1 MLGSAIGVALLIAL
15 VVFLVTRPQDVG
27 PPVLAAEP
35 LPESIPVA
43 GMSMG
48 PEDAPVT
55 VVEWGDFTWP
65 GCKEFTRAVKPQLVS
80 NYVEPGIVR
89 FEFHDYAFRGPEAV
103 RAAEAAACAA
113 DQGAYWRFHDTLY
126 LNQSGPNSFTDA
138 RLKQMAETL
147 GLDTGTFN
155 QCLDSGEKKADV
167 EASIAEAQA
176 QGIDSTPTI
185 IINGTEIA
193 EWHDYNAVKQA
204 IDAKLAGA

>member
-1 MLGSAIGVALLIAL
+1 M
-15 VVFLVTRPQDVG
+15 
-27 PPVLAAEP
+27 
-35 LPESIPVA
+35 
-43 GMSMG
+43 
-48 PEDAPVT
+48 
-55 VVEWGDFTWP
+55 
-65 GCKEFTRAVKPQLVS
+65 KPQLVS
-80 NYVEPGIVR
+80 DYVEPGIVR

-155 QCLDSGEKKADV
+155 QCLDSGEKKAAV

-204 IDAKLAGA
+204 IDAELAGA

>member
-1 MLGSAIGVALLIAL
+1 
-15 VVFLVTRPQDVG
+15 
-27 PPVLAAEP
+27 
-35 LPESIPVA
+35 
-43 GMSMG
+43 
-48 PEDAPVT
+48 
-55 VVEWGDFTWP
+55 
-65 GCKEFTRAVKPQLVS
+65 VKPQLVS

-113 DQGAYWRFHDTLY
+113 DQGAYWRYHDTLY
-126 LNQSGPNSFTDA
+126 LNQSGPNSFTDV

-155 QCLDSGEKKADV
+155 QCLDSGEKKAAV

-176 QGIDSTPTI
+176 QGSDSTPTI

-204 IDAKLAGA
+204 IDAELAGA

>member
-1 MLGSAIGVALLIAL
+1 
-15 VVFLVTRPQDVG
+15 
-27 PPVLAAEP
+27 
-35 LPESIPVA
+35 
-43 GMSMG
+43 
-48 PEDAPVT
+48 
-55 VVEWGDFTWP
+55 
-65 GCKEFTRAVKPQLVS
+65 VKPQLVS

-113 DQGAYWRFHDTLY
+113 DQGAYWRYHDTLY
-126 LNQSGPNSFTDA
+126 LNQSGPNSFTDV

-155 QCLDSGEKKADV
+155 QCLDSGEKKAAV

-193 EWHDYNAVKQA
+193 EWHDYNVVKQA
-204 IDAKLAGA
+204 IDAALAGA

>member
-155 QCLDSGEKKADV
+155 QCLDSGEKKAGV